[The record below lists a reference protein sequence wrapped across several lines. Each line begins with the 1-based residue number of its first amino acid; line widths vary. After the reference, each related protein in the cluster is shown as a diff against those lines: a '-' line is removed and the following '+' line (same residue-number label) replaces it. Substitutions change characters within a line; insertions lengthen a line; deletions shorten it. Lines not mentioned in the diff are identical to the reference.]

1 MNRYAGISPFTSEL
15 KKVFFGRD
23 KDIDELYEQIL
34 LEKQVLLYAKSG
46 IGKTSLLNAGVLPK
60 LEQRNEFLPLSVR
73 FRAYDD
79 KKPVAPLQRIRD
91 LLGAIT
97 QIDLQQPTILE
108 QVAPTE
114 KDSLW
119 FLFKK
124 IQLLKPD
131 LSVILV
137 FDQFEELFSYP
148 EALINDFKKQF
159 SEILKGD
166 VPPRFVQLFAKARQE
181 NRERMGR
188 ELMNFLNRPLEIKSV
203 YIIRSDK
210 LSELN
215 RLADRIPNIQKSHYE
230 LLPLSEEQARQAI
243 LKPAS
248 EPGAFDSPVFEYA
261 EDTLA
266 EIISFLSQQHQQS
279 VETTQLQIICQKV
292 EEIIVAK
299 SKNSSS
305 AQKPRVEKQDLP
317 KFDAIFFNFYEDA
330 VKKLP
335 QAEQAK
341 AIKLI
346 EDNLIRNNQRIS
358 LDQNICTEYIPKA
371 ELDLLVSTHLLRAE
385 RNTVGGFSYELS
397 HDTLVKPISE
407 ARKIRLDKEEEQRQ
421 AQENAEN
428 QRLEREKAEQERQEF
443 MKERRRQRKIIS
455 VVSLAAVVSILFGIF
470 GFVMKQ
476 KADTQA
482 EIAREK
488 AREVQKALDQ
498 FEQAEA
504 RNDSLKLKNL
514 DSRINTIINAGL
526 QPTELQKEKDSIVR
540 KLKVFQQKKG
550 RE

>member
-1 MNRYAGISPFTSEL
+1 MKQQTVL
-15 KKVFFGRD
+15 
-23 KDIDELYEQIL
+23 EQI
-34 LEKQVLLYAKSG
+34 
-46 IGKTSLLNAGVLPK
+46 
-60 LEQRNEFLPLSVR
+60 
-73 FRAYDD
+73 
-79 KKPVAPLQRIRD
+79 
-91 LLGAIT
+91 
-97 QIDLQQPTILE
+97 
-108 QVAPTE
+108 APTE

-124 IQLLKPD
+124 MQLLKPD
-131 LSVILV
+131 LSLILI

-148 EALINDFKKQF
+148 ETYINEFKNQF

-181 NRERMGR
+181 NRELMSR
-188 ELMNFLNRPLEIKSV
+188 ELMNFLNRAIEIKVV

-215 RLADRIPNIQKSHYE
+215 RLGDRIPNIQKSHYE

-243 LKPAS
+243 LKPAA
-248 EPGAFDSPVFEYA
+248 EQGTFDSPNFEYA
-261 EDTLA
+261 EETLS
-266 EIISFLSQQHQQS
+266 EIIAFLSQQHQQS
-279 VETTQLQIICQKV
+279 VETTQLQIICQKI
-292 EEIIVAK
+292 EEMVVAK
-299 SKNSSS
+299 SKTQTGR
-305 AQKPRVEKQDLP
+305 QKPRVEKQDLP

-335 QAEQAK
+335 KAEQVQ

-371 ELDLLVSTHLLRAE
+371 DLDLLVSTHLLRAE

-407 ARKIRLDKEEEQRQ
+407 ARKIRLDKEEEEAQTQ
-421 AQENAEN
+421 ANAER
-428 QRLEREKAEQERQEF
+428 QRAEREKAEQERLEF
-443 MKERRRQRKIIS
+443 EKERRRQRKIIV
-455 VVSLAAVVSILFGIF
+455 VVSLAAVVSILFGLF

-482 EIAREK
+482 QLAREN
-488 AREVQKALDQ
+488 ARQVEKALDQ

-504 RNDSLKLKNL
+504 RNDSLKLKSL
-514 DSRINTIINAGL
+514 DGKIITILNAGFDPKVFL
-526 QPTELQKEKDSIVR
+526 KEKDSI
-540 KLKVFQQKKG
+540 QKKLNAFKKKK
-550 RE
+550 RD